1 MKIMKLSVLAIAF
14 IVMQVVPIA
23 AVQATTTTTTSATT
37 NVASD
42 VFLDANDVAYFDN
55 MVKEDNIVNISLVY
69 DVNEDG
75 IISKDDVESLRYKIF
90 FYDAYLSQDGVL
102 SADDVNYYSDLIM
115 QFSSETLAN
124 ILGGSEF
131 DWNGDGEIN
140 VLDPVDFV
148 NFIIRYNFVDG
159 SFEEETIAY
168 HPDLAIV
175 GAITIITGNDTSYEV
190 GDTVS
195 MRLKIQNSGD
205 QNVKSFKIRAVDTAN
220 NDEHFLTRTINQLV
234 PANSTVE
241 VFFGSSWIN
250 PNGIQHNHA
259 GVYKLKITVDPFN
272 ELNEVNRSNNDYY
285 LDIRVNEA
293 NTIVEPAPEAP
304 FGLSISRDWTS
315 YLGLWK
321 INLNWYNKN
330 ADMFRVYKKVSDTAS
345 VDGNYEVE
353 TDTSNKSMNIYL
365 KADNDS
371 YACFYVTGLNK
382 VSGMSRSDWPES
394 GPSNKICMNLF
405 DSDNDVDEPNEDI
418 IKNGDDRLDMTDVK
432 YFEKYIATR
441 TLSMEYDINN
451 DGTLNSADA
460 DYLAN
465 QINLLDSYLNKDNA
479 VDAEDLK
486 VFANF
491 ITQFS
496 SDTLAN
502 ILGNSLFDRNNDGE
516 INVLDI
522 TVLTNFIQQYDF
534 AVNQDGKSPVIVK
547 PVPKQVVKKPVV
559 KKEDSGLREA
569 YNKLQTLVSRLR
581 YHVSQLEKDV
591 INKEKELAKYK
602 DQSLTNRL
610 KGRILLQAEENG
622 EAWYVDADTEKK
634 FYLKDGDAAY
644 TALQAFGLGIT
655 NADLAQIPT
664 EGSNATG
671 NSALIERLKGKILL
685 QVEGNGEAF
694 YVNPETGQRH
704 YLRNGAEAYRIM
716 RELSL
721 GITNDDLRKIEVGEF
736 TE

>member
-1 MKIMKLSVLAIAF
+1 MKLSVLALAF
-14 IVMQVVPIA
+14 IVTQIVPIS

-37 NVASD
+37 NVASN
-42 VFLDANDVAYFDN
+42 VVLDANDVAYFN
-55 MVKEDNIVNISLVY
+55 KMVTEGYSTTANTQSYDLTGDNIVDSA
-69 DVNEDG
+69 DVN
-75 IISKDDVESLRYKIF
+75 SLEYKIF

-102 SADDVNYYSDLIM
+102 SADDVSYYSDLIL
-115 QFSSETLAN
+115 QFSPETLAN
-124 ILGGSEF
+124 ILGGSDF

-140 VLDPVDFV
+140 VGDPVAFV
-148 NFIIRYNFVDG
+148 AFINKYNFVDG
-159 SFEEETIAY
+159 TFEEETAVY
-168 HPDLAIV
+168 HPDLSIV
-175 GAITIITGNDTSYEV
+175 GPATIITGNDTSYEV
-190 GDTVS
+190 GDIVS
-195 MRLKIQNSGD
+195 MRLKIQNSGN
-205 QNVKSFKIRAVDTAN
+205 QNVNSFKIRAVDTAN

-241 VFFGSSWIN
+241 VSFGSSWIN

-259 GVYKLKITVDPFN
+259 GLYELKITVDPFD
-272 ELNEVNRSNNDYY
+272 ELNETNRSNNDYY

-304 FGLSISRDWTS
+304 YSLNINRTWTS

-321 INLNWYNKN
+321 INLNWYNNN
-330 ADMFRVYKKVSDTAS
+330 ADMFRVYKKVSNSAD
-345 VDGNYEVE
+345 VEGNYEVE
-353 TDTSNKSMNIYL
+353 TDTSNKSVNVYL

-371 YACFYVTGLNK
+371 FACFYVTGLNR
-382 VSGMSRSDWPES
+382 VSGMSRNDWPES

-405 DSDNDVDEPNEDI
+405 NSDNNDEPNDEPTEEI
-418 IKNGDDRLDMTDVK
+418 IKNGDDRLDATDVQ
-432 YFEKYIATR
+432 YFVKFIASR
-441 TLSMEYDINN
+441 KLGMEYDINN
-451 DGTLNSADA
+451 DGALNFDDS

-465 QINLLDSYLNKDNA
+465 QINLLDSYLKRNKA
-479 VDAEDLK
+479 VDEEDLK
-486 VFANF
+486 VFANL

-496 SDTLAN
+496 ADTLAN
-502 ILGNSLFDRNNDGE
+502 ILGNSLFDRNGDGE

-522 TVLTNFIQQYDF
+522 TALTNFIQQYDF
-534 AVNQDGKSPVIVK
+534 ATTRDSKDPVVVK
-547 PVPKQVVKKPVV
+547 PVPRKPIITTIDA
-559 KKEDSGLREA
+559 KLRDE
-569 YNKLQTLVSRLR
+569 YNKLKVLVKKLSYR
-581 YHVSQLEKDV
+581 VSQLEKDV

-602 DQSLTNRL
+602 DQGLTNRL

-622 EAWYVDADTEKK
+622 EAWYVDAKTEKK
-634 FYLKDGDAAY
+634 FYLKDGEAAY

-655 NADLAQIPT
+655 NADLAQVPT
-664 EGSNATG
+664 EGSSATG

-694 YVNPETGQRH
+694 YVHPETGKRH
-704 YLRNGAEAYRIM
+704 YMRNGTEAYRIM